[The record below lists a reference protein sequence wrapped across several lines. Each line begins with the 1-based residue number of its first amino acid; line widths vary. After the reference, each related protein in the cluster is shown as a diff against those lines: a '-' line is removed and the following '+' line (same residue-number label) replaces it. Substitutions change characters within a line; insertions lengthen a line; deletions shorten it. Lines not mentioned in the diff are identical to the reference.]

1 MTRAGIVGVGERKM
15 MVDRKPNIIERML
28 VNCIPY
34 GFIFGSLYGLIV
46 FLISVSSSVFGMD
59 NLIVNATFLVI
70 GLLLFIFI
78 GGVVGVTLAWL
89 LVLYWSGAL
98 TLVERLVDYRRR
110 PQFFTVAS
118 SAMIV
123 LQAIGFIQFFYTS
136 DAPLIELFLMRILP
150 MTLATC
156 AGLYALHQYIRQLD
170 DYYQRQDPRKEKP
183 KRTLTTTHPLALE
196 DEVSQPEVYEE
207 AVREQ
212 EVRKL

>member
-1 MTRAGIVGVGERKM
+1 M
-15 MVDRKPNIIERML
+15 MMDKKPNIIEHL
-28 VNCIPY
+28 VVTCFSY
-34 GFIFGSLYGLIV
+34 GVVFGSLYGLIV
-46 FLISVSSSVFGMD
+46 FLISVSSSAFGMD
-59 NLIVNATFLVI
+59 NLIVNATLLVI

-89 LVLYWSGAL
+89 LVLYWSGAI

-123 LQAIGFIQFFYTS
+123 LQAISFIQFFYAS

-150 MTLATC
+150 MTIATGV
-156 AGLYALHQYIRQLD
+156 GLYALHQYIRQLD
-170 DYYQRQDPRKEKP
+170 DYYQQLDLRKEKP

-196 DEVSQPEVYEE
+196 DEVSQPEVYE
-207 AVREQ
+207 ATVREQ
-212 EVRKL
+212 ESRSI